1 MPGRVGANVNRMRLP
16 FAVACALVASTTL
29 GQGVAPS
36 TRAPA
41 VAPAR
46 TQAPALA
53 PARAQAPMQAP
64 ARTQANPVEGAK
76 VPDAEKLEAA
86 ADNLSRIKAA
96 LKLVLGRAEQARSE
110 KDVVK
115 LNCVNEKLAQIKALL
130 KVAEQADVALR
141 DSLAVRKGGGEAD
154 SSKLAIV
161 RTKVDGL
168 RRNAEQCIGQ
178 LAYLIDEKTTIEVEQ
193 PSNLAGRERRG
204 LGVANREENPGDS
217 VGDLGSAAG
226 STPTCAARGA
236 PFCPPPVV
244 RPPDASPSR

>member
-1 MPGRVGANVNRMRLP
+1 VNRMRLP
-16 FAVACALVASTTL
+16 IAVACALVASTTF

-36 TRAPA
+36 SRASA

-46 TQAPALA
+46 TQA
-53 PARAQAPMQAP
+53 
-64 ARTQANPVEGAK
+64 TPVQGAK

-86 ADNLSRIKAA
+86 ADNLSRIRAA
-96 LKLVLGRAEQARSE
+96 LKLVLGRAEQARIE

-141 DSLAVRKGGGEAD
+141 DSIATRKIGGDAE
-154 SSKLAIV
+154 SSKLAIA

-193 PSNLAGRERRG
+193 PSNLAGREHRG
-204 LGVANREENPGDS
+204 LGVANRDDNPGDP
-217 VGDLGSAAG
+217 VDLGGG
-226 STPTCAARGA
+226 STGTPTCAGRGA